1 MTRLYAFLGLLL
13 AILLALP
20 LVLDKYV
27 LGIFVMIFFYA
38 YLGQA
43 WNVLTGYTGH
53 ISLGHALYVGIG
65 AYTSTYLAQ
74 TCGLSPWIGM
84 FVGGLLAVI
93 VSLFL
98 GYLGFRFG
106 LRGVYFVILTIAFAE
121 IARLIV
127 SHVKAL
133 GSFSGVFLDFN
144 PSFVHFQFR
153 GNVPYYYIA
162 LGFMIASVAAVRWIE
177 TSKLGKCMIA
187 IREDEQ
193 AAQAV
198 GVNSFKYGMYAI
210 AVSAFMT
217 SLAGTFYANYI
228 FYLHPD
234 ALLGM
239 SLSIEL
245 ILRPIVGG
253 LGTLFGPIVGSF
265 LLTPLSE
272 ITRVY
277 FSKGGLEG
285 LHLIL
290 YGILS
295 ILVVLFMPKGVMSYV
310 RRLFGGILKLD
321 THKTNSGSNAPVIP
335 RKGATPPS
343 AEREQP

>member
-1 MTRLYAFLGLLL
+1 MTRLYALLGLVLV
-13 AILLALP
+13 ILLALP
-20 LVLDKYV
+20 LFLDKYV

-38 YLGQA
+38 YLGQG

-74 TCGLSPWIGM
+74 TYGLSPWIGM
-84 FVGGLLAVI
+84 IIGGFLAVI
-93 VSLFL
+93 VALFL

-127 SHVKAL
+127 SHVEAL
-133 GSFSGVFLDFN
+133 GSFSGIFLDFN
-144 PSFVHFQFR
+144 PSFANFQFR
-153 GNVPYYYIA
+153 GNIPYYYIA
-162 LGFMIASVAAVRWIE
+162 LGFMVASVAAVRWIE

-187 IREDEQ
+187 IREDEE
-193 AAQAV
+193 AAQAI
-198 GVNSFKYGMYAI
+198 GVNAFKYSMYAI
-210 AVSAFMT
+210 AISAFMT
-217 SLAGTFYANYI
+217 ALAGTFYANYI
-228 FYLHPD
+228 FYLHPN

-239 SLSIEL
+239 GLSIEL

-253 LGTLFGPIVGSF
+253 LGTLFGPVIGSF

-272 ITRVY
+272 ITRAY

-290 YGILS
+290 YGILA
-295 ILVVLFMPKGVMSYV
+295 ILVVLFMPKGIMSYV
-310 RRLFGGILKLD
+310 KRLFSGILKLD
-321 THKTNSGSNAPVIP
+321 AYKTETGSNGPVIVPEHVTHASIEKEP
-335 RKGATPPS
+335 R
-343 AEREQP
+343 